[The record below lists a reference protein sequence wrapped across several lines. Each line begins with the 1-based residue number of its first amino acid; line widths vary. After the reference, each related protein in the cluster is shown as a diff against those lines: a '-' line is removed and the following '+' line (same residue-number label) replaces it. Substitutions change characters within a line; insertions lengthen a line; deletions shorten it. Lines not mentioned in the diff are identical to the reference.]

1 MMERLEA
8 LFCRQ
13 LQTGGITP
21 QPAFL
26 PGCGLCL
33 GQHITLPPYRL
44 IFRVQNHAL
53 LICSLTRLP
62 DSASQPSSLLRLW
75 RLLHAALSAVPALK
89 HIRMLVITDVLP
101 QRVAH
106 QRQKRVQR
114 LGKKGAVTRSFDGE
128 RWLEIG
134 IDQVFHRKNCG

>member
-8 LFCRQ
+8 LFSRQ
-13 LQTGGITP
+13 LQTAGLAP

-26 PGCGLCL
+26 PGCGLRL
-33 GQHITLPPYRL
+33 GQHITLLPYRL
-44 IFRVQNHAL
+44 VFRVQNHAL

-62 DSASQPSSLLRLW
+62 DRASQPASLLRLW
-75 RLLHAALSAVPALK
+75 RLLHAAFSAVSALK

-101 QRVAH
+101 QRVAR
-106 QRQKRVQR
+106 QRQKLVRR
-114 LGKKGAVTRSFDGE
+114 LGKKGAVTRSIDGE

-134 IDQVFHRKNCG
+134 IDQVFHRKSCG